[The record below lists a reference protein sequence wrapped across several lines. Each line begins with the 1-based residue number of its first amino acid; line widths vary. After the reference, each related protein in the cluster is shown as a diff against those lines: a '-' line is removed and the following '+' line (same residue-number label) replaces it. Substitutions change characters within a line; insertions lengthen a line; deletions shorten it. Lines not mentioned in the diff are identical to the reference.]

1 MASFAGPDFVVKDIA
16 SFELSS
22 IGRTAFR
29 LEVKNFNGS
38 PYVGLGQYFYQQDLN
53 KWLPTKKQFYMPAV
67 VWNELPKHVAA
78 VNRAL
83 ANEGDDGFAG
93 DGDDDGDVVVV
104 PSTSA
109 GMTTIPRL

>member
-1 MASFAGPDFVVKDIA
+1 MASFVGPDFVVKDIA

-53 KWLPTKKQFYMPAV
+53 KWLPTKKQFYMPAL
-67 VWNELPKHVAA
+67 VWKELPKHVDA

-83 ANEGDDGFAG
+83 ANAADEGYDEPDG
-93 DGDDDGDVVVV
+93 DGGDLVIV

-109 GMTTIPRL
+109 GMNTIPRL

>member
-1 MASFAGPDFVVKDIA
+1 MANFSGSDFVVKDIA

-29 LEVKNFNGS
+29 LEVKNFNGT

-53 KWLPTKKQFYMPAV
+53 KWLPTKKQFYMPV
-67 VWNELPKHVAA
+67 LVWNELPKYIDA

-83 ANEGDDGFAG
+83 TDGPDGAGHDDDEGDL
-93 DGDDDGDVVVV
+93 VVV
-104 PSTSA
+104 PSSIK
-109 GMTTIPRL
+109 GMNTIPRL